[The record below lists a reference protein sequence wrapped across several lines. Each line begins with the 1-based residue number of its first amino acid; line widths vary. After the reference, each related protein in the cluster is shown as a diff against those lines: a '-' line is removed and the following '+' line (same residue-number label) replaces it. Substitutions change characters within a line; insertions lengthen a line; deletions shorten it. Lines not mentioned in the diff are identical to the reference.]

1 VSAQVTPANIQVPSD
16 AVAPILADFPAQ
28 ALRVAY
34 ARRRDLAAVP
44 SADWSCPGVY
54 VLLTDD
60 GSGQAYVGKAV
71 DLRTRLH
78 QHRSKEK
85 LGWARA
91 VLIKRDTTY
100 GFNSA
105 EIGYLEG
112 RLAAEIGAVP
122 GVTVVE
128 GLKSQDNTLPPHDM
142 LALDVLLPGIWAALR
157 IAGVDLAKDADDPT
171 DEPESEHE
179 PRRPMKRFS
188 GTVPELVA
196 AGLLRAG
203 TELFL
208 SQGGRD
214 RTATVSTSGEIIVDG
229 VAYASPSRAAA
240 TALGLQSSNG
250 WTTWHVGDLTGPAL
264 AQLRARLLEVDDD

>member
-1 VSAQVTPANIQVPSD
+1 MSAQVTPANVQVPADDS
-16 AVAPILADFPAQ
+16 APVVADFPVQ

-34 ARRRDLAAVP
+34 IRRRDLAAVP
-44 SADWSCPGVY
+44 PADWSEPGVY

-60 GSGQAYVGKAV
+60 GSCQVYVGKAV
-71 DLRTRLH
+71 DLRKRLT
-78 QHRSKEK
+78 QHRSNEK
-85 LGWARA
+85 LGWTRA
-91 VLIKRDTTY
+91 VVIKRDTTY

-128 GLKSQDNTLPPHDM
+128 GLRSQDTTLPPHDM
-142 LALDVLLPGIWAALR
+142 LTLDALLPGIWAALR
-157 IAGVDLAKDADDPT
+157 VAGVDLAKDADDPA
-171 DEPESEHE
+171 DDAAQG
-179 PRRPMKRFS
+179 PRRTIRRFD

-203 TELFL
+203 AELHL
-208 SQGGRD
+208 SQGGRH
-214 RTATVSTSGEIIVDG
+214 RTGTVSTSGEVIVDG

-250 WTTWHVGDLTGPAL
+250 WTTWHVGDLSGPTL
-264 AQLRARLLEVDDD
+264 AQLRSQLEVSGGE